1 MDVKEAVA
9 TAKAYVADLFAEENV
24 TDLGLEEVSLDDHT
38 DQWVVTLGFARP
50 WDRAAMGFLAAM
62 QQASSLRRSYKVVRI
77 SDKTREVVSLKN
89 RDGSV

>member
-9 TAKAYVADLFAEENV
+9 TAKSYVADLFAEENFS
-24 TDLGLEEVSLDDHT
+24 DLGLEEVSLDEQA

-50 WDRAAMGFLAAM
+50 WERAATGFLAAV
-62 QQASSLRRSYKVVRI
+62 QPGSKPRRSYKVVRI

-89 RDGSV
+89 YDGAA